1 MKTVLT
7 NGIVLSLFVGTAA
20 TAEEV
25 ETKFLIPGKS
35 IFKADFEDGKNPGKP
50 NWQLRKSAWVVED
63 GVLHGTNVDGNG
75 PFIRLHS
82 KEKGGVLP
90 EDYIL
95 KFSFKITERP
105 DAEKRKNKYHPTRS
119 QGHRFSF
126 GHYAA
131 KYQWRPDVGMDLN
144 IGHGDALEDP
154 KFHIEKDEWYHV
166 TAEIRGNEILVWF
179 KDGPAYYMQ
188 HDHIRQ
194 KPSGWEFFIHTSEVG
209 HLDDLQVWSLSSGTR
224 SVWDKTRDQISRDH
238 RSFVSSDHPTFR
250 VEKPVAPKK

>member
-1 MKTVLT
+1 MKTLLT
-7 NGIVLSLFVGTAA
+7 HSIVLSLIVGTVA

-50 NWQLRKSAWVVED
+50 NWQLRNSTWEVHD
-63 GVLHGTNVDGNG
+63 GVLRGVNAGGNG

-82 KEKGGVLP
+82 KESGGVLP

-95 KFSFKITERP
+95 KFSFKTETAKDVPENQR
-105 DAEKRKNKYHPTRS
+105 RKIHPKYS
-119 QGHRFSF
+119 IGHRFSF

-131 KYQWRPDVGMDLN
+131 KYQWRGEEGMDLA
-144 IGHGDALEDP
+144 IGHGHALQDDR
-154 KFHIEKDEWYHV
+154 FHIEKGKWYHV

-188 HDHIRQ
+188 HDHFRNQ
-194 KPSGWEFFIHTSEVG
+194 LNRWEFFTHITEIGYLDNLQAWAPANRIH
-209 HLDDLQVWSLSSGTR
+209 DDWGKTR
-224 SVWDKTRDQISRDH
+224 SQIKSKH
-238 RSFVSSDHPTFR
+238 RTFVSSEHPTFSI
-250 VEKPVAPKK
+250 EKTQKP